1 MTEIIQPELV
11 CKSYA
16 EYDFGACRIHVISEF
31 SDRALPCIMK
41 RRNHIRM

>member
-1 MTEIIQPELV
+1 MTEIIQSELV

-16 EYDFGACRIHVISEF
+16 EHDLDACRIHVIPEF